1 MLLPERTVP
10 LLLFPELLP
19 LRTRLPLLLRVL
31 LPERAVLL
39 LLLPELLLLRT
50 RLILLLRELLSERTP
65 DRVELPVR
73 VDVRVTDW
81 VARSRS
87 VERKSERVLDRRLR
101 DTEA

>member
-31 LPERAVLL
+31 LPERAVL